1 MEPEDKITKNSILSM
16 LTIALA
22 NKSDKKDILRFYK
35 ANNYSARFIGF
46 DKCYVIKK
54 NQLIIASVIVSKVR
68 LDQQESAEINSK
80 SQYFL
85 HALVVALAYQKQ
97 GLATQLLKHSLTQ
110 HLPMVCFSDASLAP
124 LYLKQGF
131 KALNNGLVKSNLT
144 IELFKRFKQY
154 SKYRSHLTVFFH
166 QYV

>member
-35 ANNYSARFIGF
+35 VNNYSARFIGF
-46 DKCYVIKK
+46 DKCYLIKK
-54 NQLIIASVIVSKVR
+54 NQVIIASVIVSKAR
-68 LDQQESAEINSK
+68 LDQQESAERNSK

-85 HALVVALAYQKQ
+85 HALVVAPTYQKQ
-97 GLATQLLKHSLTQ
+97 GLATQLVKHSLTL
-110 HLPMVCFSDASLAP
+110 HSSLVCFSDASLAP

-131 KALNNGLVKSNLT
+131 KALSDSLVKNNLT
-144 IELFKRFKQY
+144 IELFKRFQQY
-154 SKYRSHLTVFFH
+154 SKHQSGLKVFFH
-166 QYV
+166 Q